1 VLVKVRDVMSIGV
14 PQVDYSATVF
24 EACKIMNDEKFS
36 GAIVLHNSKAV
47 GMLTDRALLRR
58 FVALNK
64 KPDEVKV
71 GDVMAPLLKV
81 DAKAS
86 TKEAAKIIVQ
96 NNFSRLAVFDGEK
109 CLGWVSLTDLAK
121 EASKKHLL
129 DALLRHNAPETD
141 EFLCPK
147 CRKAILEKTTGWL
160 VNERREIVGGWRC
173 PNPACNYTT

>member
-1 VLVKVRDVMSIGV
+1 VLVKVRDVMSTDV
-14 PQVDYSATVF
+14 PRVDYSTTVL
-24 EACKIMNDEKFS
+24 EACTIMNSTKFS
-36 GAIVLHNSKAV
+36 GVIVVHNGKAV
-47 GMLTDRALLRR
+47 GMLTDRSLLRR
-58 FVALNK
+58 FVVLNK
-64 KPDEVKV
+64 RSDEVKV

-81 DAKAS
+81 DAGAS

-96 NNFSRLAVFDGEK
+96 NNFTRLAVFDGDK
-109 CLGWVSLTDLAK
+109 CLGWVSLTDLAR

-160 VNERREIVGGWRC
+160 VNERREIVGGWQC
-173 PNPACNYTT
+173 PNCNYVT

>member
-1 VLVKVRDVMSIGV
+1 LVKVRDVMSTGV
-14 PQVDYSATVF
+14 PQVDYSVTVF
-24 EACKIMNDEKFS
+24 EACRIMNDEKFS
-36 GAIVLHNSKAV
+36 GAIVLHDGKAV

-81 DAKAS
+81 DATAT

-96 NNFSRLAVFDGEK
+96 NNFSRLAVFDGDK
-109 CLGWVSLTDLAK
+109 CLGWVSLTDLAR
-121 EASKKHLL
+121 EASKKNLL
-129 DALLRHNAPETD
+129 DALIRHNAPETD

-147 CRKAILEKTTGWL
+147 CRKAVLEKTSGWL
-160 VNERREIVGGWRC
+160 VKERREIVGGWIC
-173 PNPACNYTT
+173 PNPECNYAT

>member
-1 VLVKVRDVMSIGV
+1 MVKVRDVMSTDV
-14 PQVDYSATVF
+14 PRVDYSTTVL
-24 EACKIMNDEKFS
+24 EACTIMNSTKFS
-36 GAIVLHNSKAV
+36 GVIVVHNGKAV
-47 GMLTDRALLRR
+47 GMLTDRSLLRR
-58 FVALNK
+58 FVVLNK
-64 KPDEVKV
+64 RSDEVKV

-81 DAKAS
+81 DAGAS

-96 NNFSRLAVFDGEK
+96 NNFTRLAVFDGDK
-109 CLGWVSLTDLAK
+109 CLGWVSLTDLAR

-160 VNERREIVGGWRC
+160 VDERREIVGGWEC
-173 PNPACNYTT
+173 PNCHYAT